1 MKQIIDIRT
10 DRTLAAPGVYAFDA
24 EAKVRDLETQEVV
37 YVHVNWCD
45 DFKHYTVSKESV
57 SLFMTTCKIGMEEQ
71 QSLGG
76 LVPYEEEPLFSDKA
90 PELITDFLA
99 GEDYLEDHPDGVDD
113 EDTDDDFPKFIEE
126 YDRLADT
133 KKSAYRRVFDLLNR
147 AVSLMS
153 ETIE

>member
-1 MKQIIDIRT
+1 MKQVVEIRT
-10 DRTLAAPGVYAFDA
+10 ERTLAAPGVYAIDA
-24 EAKVRDLETQEVV
+24 EATVRDVETRELV
-37 YVHVNWCD
+37 YVNVSWYD

-57 SLFMTTCKIGMEEQ
+57 ITFMLTSEVDREEQ
-71 QSLGG
+71 QSVEGR
-76 LVPYEEEPLFSDKA
+76 VPVEEEPLFSDKA
-90 PELITDFLA
+90 PERITDFLA

-153 ETIE
+153 EIIE